1 LFRRELREIRAAAS
15 TPPFGGFLPMNR
27 SLKQKVALAL
37 FVAGALLCSSCSFT
51 NSFIVVN
58 ASRATLTVSYRV
70 KPPNL
75 PGAPTALA
83 DHAPEI
89 KPVSQVGEQVAWQP
103 LPSSRY
109 KIDAGNRII
118 TLTLN
123 PDEALLLARCRPA
136 NGESTGDCEPDAFD
150 VAEIGL
156 VGANGEIKLVGEQA
170 HKTFVRN
177 KNSYTLTYY

>member
-1 LFRRELREIRAAAS
+1 MAWLFIRQNIA
-15 TPPFGGFLPMNR
+15 L
-27 SLKQKVALAL
+27 LLVVAD
-37 FVAGALLCSSCSFT
+37 ALLCSSCSFS
-51 NSFIVVN
+51 NSFVVVN
-58 ASRATLTVSYRV
+58 ASRETLAVSYRV

-83 DHAPEI
+83 DRAPEI
-89 KPVSQVGEQVAWQP
+89 KPVSQVGEQVPWQS

-109 KIDAGNRII
+109 KIDANNRIV

-136 NGESTGDCEPDAFD
+136 HDASTGDCESDDFD
-150 VAEIGL
+150 IADIGL
-156 VGANGEIKLVGEQA
+156 VGVNGEIKLAGEQA

-177 KNSYTLTYY
+177 KNTYTLTYY

>member
-1 LFRRELREIRAAAS
+1 MTGSLIRYVGLLLLIAV
-15 TPPFGGFLPMNR
+15 T
-27 SLKQKVALAL
+27 
-37 FVAGALLCSSCSFT
+37 LLCSSCSFI
-51 NSFIVVN
+51 NSFIVAN

-75 PGAPTALA
+75 PGAPIRLS
-83 DHAPEI
+83 DRAPETL
-89 KPVSQVGEQVAWQP
+89 PVSQLDAQVPWQP
-103 LPSSRY
+103 LASSRY
-109 KIDAGNRII
+109 KIDADNRIV

-136 NGESTGDCEPDAFD
+136 NDGSTGDCEPDAFD

-156 VGANGEIKLVGEQA
+156 VGANGEITLAGEQA

-177 KNSYTLTYY
+177 KNTYTLTYY